1 MTQGSFN
8 QQQLAQRARNANSV
22 TVMIGD
28 QVLGFA
34 QTTSHSMDYGT
45 QGFYGV
51 GSAMPQEIQQL
62 RAAPQITIDSFA
74 LTDIGLKVLGYP
86 ANLASILANQQFDM
100 HIVDGASGDPIFT
113 YVGCVAQNF
122 AENIPANQPISD
134 SITFLAMDVLDVSG
148 QSIMNAGNAYPIPS
162 AGATGANALGIS
174 A

>member
-1 MTQGSFN
+1 MSTFD

-28 QVLGFA
+28 TVLGFA

-45 QGFYGV
+45 QALRGV

-62 RAAPQITIDSFA
+62 LVSPQITIDSFA
-74 LTDIGLKVLGYP
+74 LTDNGLQVLGYP
-86 ANLASILANQQFDM
+86 VNLASILANQQFDM

-122 AENIPANQPISD
+122 SENIPANQPISD
-134 SITFLAMDVLDVSG
+134 SITFLAMDVLDATG
-148 QSIMNAGNAYPIPS
+148 QSILNAGNAYPIPS
-162 AGATGANALGIS
+162 AGASSSGNGLGIS